1 MESLA
6 MANKREEWEQ
16 DIIARQR
23 NTVFPDTVK
32 NEGRFWRNLASGK
45 QKLTVVQGIGIALM
59 FVALGTV
66 LWGNA
71 ALKFRFASSGSVLER
86 LVPVF
91 ADWAIVLVVFV
102 VVFVLFRWRVR
113 RALLSGKRPN
123 RIRD

>member
-1 MESLA
+1 
-6 MANKREEWEQ
+6 
-16 DIIARQR
+16 
-23 NTVFPDTVK
+23 
-32 NEGRFWRNLASGK
+32 
-45 QKLTVVQGIGIALM
+45 M

-102 VVFVLFRWRVR
+102 VVFLLLRWRVR